1 LPSLAGHD
9 SIFPPGSFTMSMA
22 GTRAMTTVSTP
33 PAMRVAMLLACSTMA
48 AQADDVI
55 VGKPAPDFH
64 ATTFDGRKISLA
76 DYQGRVLIINF
87 WATWCGP
94 CRRELPLLDRY
105 YQLQQHAGLEVIA
118 VATEDSVSPSQL
130 KPLAALVS
138 IPFIRRMNGPYRVLK
153 GVPTNIVIDR
163 RGIVRYAQAGG
174 FSLDDLNSLL
184 VPLLREQPGAT
195 VDPGPTS

>member
-1 LPSLAGHD
+1 
-9 SIFPPGSFTMSMA
+9 MSMA
-22 GTRAMTTVSTP
+22 GTKTMTKVFTA
-33 PAMRVAMLLACSTMA
+33 PAILVAMLLACSTRT
-48 AQADDVI
+48 AQADDVT
-55 VGKPAPDFH
+55 VGQPAPDFH
-64 ATTFDGRKISLA
+64 ATTFDGRKVSLA

-94 CRRELPLLDRY
+94 CRRELPLLDKY

-130 KPLAALVS
+130 KPLAAAAT

-174 FSLDDLNSLL
+174 FSLDDLNALL
-184 VPLLREQPGAT
+184 VPLLREQRPDAS
-195 VDPGPTS
+195 VDPGPAS